1 MKLGILSQDINLYST
16 SRLYKT
22 AKKRGHDTQVVS
34 YLRCYM
40 NIAKANPRIFFKSD
54 ELSFDSVIPRI
65 ASTWTFYGAAV
76 VRQFELM
83 GSLSANSS
91 ASISHSRDKLRAL
104 QLIGNSG
111 VEMPVTGYVHFS
123 RDIESVLNTVGEPP
137 FVIKL
142 LEGTQ
147 GRGVVL
153 TQTMDAAISAIETMK
168 KIDANIL
175 IQEFIKEAEGEDI
188 RAIVVGDK
196 VVASM
201 KRKAK
206 PGEFRSNVHLG
217 GSVIN
222 YVMTDEEKD
231 SAVRSAKVLG
241 LHVAGVD
248 LIQSNRGPLVLEVN
262 SSPGLEGIE
271 RASGID
277 VAEKIIEYLEYETQ
291 NRDTSKPIDI

>member
-1 MKLGILSQDINLYST
+1 MKLGILSQDIKLYST

-91 ASISHSRDKLRAL
+91 ASISRSRDKLRAL

-277 VAEKIIEYLEYETQ
+277 VAEKIIEYLEYEIQ